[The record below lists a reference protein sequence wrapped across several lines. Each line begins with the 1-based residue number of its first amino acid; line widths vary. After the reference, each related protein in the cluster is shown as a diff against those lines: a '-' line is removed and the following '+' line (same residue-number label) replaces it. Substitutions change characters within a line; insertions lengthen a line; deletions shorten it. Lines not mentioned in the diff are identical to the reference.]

1 MGGAKKGKAIIII
14 NPAEPPLMMRDTVHC
29 LTEGEPDVYKRQV
42 HDLGS
47 GAPVLLIHGSGP
59 GVTAW
64 ANWRLVMPALAQ
76 SCRVIAPDMAGFGY
90 TERLPGDVH
99 TMEGWVAH
107 AIGLL
112 DALGLSLIHI

>member
-1 MGGAKKGKAIIII
+1 
-14 NPAEPPLMMRDTVHC
+14 
-29 LTEGEPDVYKRQV
+29 
-42 HDLGS
+42 
-47 GAPVLLIHGSGP
+47 VLLIHGSGP

-76 SCRVIAPDMAGFGY
+76 SCRVIAPDMVGFGY

-107 AIGLL
+107 AIGVL
-112 DALGLSLIHI
+112 DALGIERTDLVGNSFGGAIALAWPSVIRSGCVAWC